1 MWRKVTAICLA
12 VSMMVLTCACGKSGT
27 VTYKGE
33 TDTNPDKGLEVMG
46 DHVTYDP
53 NHLVNDGDPIE
64 LDWWLWDAPDLFG
77 SIAEEYEKIHPNVTI
92 HIINN
97 PWDGFWTKLP
107 LALQKGEDG
116 PTLFNVHNSYQH
128 LLLNYM
134 EPYDIDVQDLEGD
147 FFTAKSHEIDG
158 KIYYMDFG
166 IMTGA
171 IYYNK
176 DMWAAAGLT
185 EEDIPKTWDEFR
197 EVAKKLT
204 IMEDGKMV
212 QAGFNFNGDFENLM
226 QGVPYQYGDTIFDET
241 GTVPRLT
248 QEGQI
253 ETAQMFLDF
262 YEKDHVGD
270 KDFGTDA
277 AQSFGQG
284 QSAMV
289 YRWGH
294 FYGYMETNY
303 PDINYGTF
311 EIPTVT
317 EDPFA
322 YDRYN
327 GESTPGINKNA
338 TPEQKEVAQDFIRF
352 YLANQEKQKELCM
365 NYSLFP
371 SNNALRDD
379 KDLLKN
385 PAIQAVSEHIDNY
398 IWPGAMPATLGD
410 NLKIA
415 CQDILYNNTPVEEAL
430 QNAEDIVKVDLSN
443 QEFVASENLYYRYS
457 EHQ

>member
-134 EPYDIDVQDLEGD
+134 EPYDIDIQDLEED

-338 TPEQKEVAQDFIRF
+338 TPEQKEVAQNFIRF
-352 YLANQEKQKELCM
+352 YLANLEKQKELCM

-415 CQDILYNNTPVEEAL
+415 CQDMMYNNTPVEEAL

>member
-1 MWRKVTAICLA
+1 MWRKMIAMCMTLSMLLTLTGCGNSKTA
-12 VSMMVLTCACGKSGT
+12 S
-27 VTYKGE
+27 YKGV
-33 TDTNPDKGLEVMG
+33 TDSQPDKGLEIMG

-53 NHLVNDGDPIE
+53 NHLVNDGKPVE
-64 LDWWLWDAPDLFG
+64 LEWWLWDAADLFG
-77 SIAEEYEKIHPNVTI
+77 SIAKEYEKIHPNVTI
-92 HIINN
+92 HIVNN

-107 LALQKGEDG
+107 LALQKGESG

-128 LLLNYM
+128 LLLTYM
-134 EPYDIDVQDLEGD
+134 EPYDIDVNDLEAD

-158 KIYYMDFG
+158 KIYYCDFG
-166 IMTGA
+166 IMTGT

-176 DMWAAAGLT
+176 DMWTKAGLT
-185 EEDIPKTWDEFR
+185 EKDIPKTWDEFR
-197 EVAKKLT
+197 EIAKNLT
-204 IMEDGKMV
+204 IFEGDKMV
-212 QAGFNFNGDFENLM
+212 QAGFNYNGDFENLM
-226 QGVPYQYGDTIFDET
+226 QGVPYQYGNTIFDET
-241 GTVPRLT
+241 GTIPSLT
-248 QEGQI
+248 QDGQKK
-253 ETAQMFLDF
+253 TAQMMLDF

-289 YRWGH
+289 YKWGH
-294 FYGYMETNY
+294 FYGYLKTNY

-311 EIPTVT
+311 EIPTV
-317 EDPFA
+317 DGKPFA

-327 GESTPGINKNA
+327 GEATPGINKNA
-338 TPEQKEVAQDFIRF
+338 RPEQVEVAQDFIRF

-371 SNNALRDD
+371 ANNALRED
-379 KDLLKN
+379 KDLQSN
-385 PAIQAVSEHIDNY
+385 PAIQVVSEHIDRY

-415 CQDILYNNTPVEEAL
+415 CQDMMYNGTSIEEAL
-430 QNAEDIVKVDLSN
+430 KTAEDIVKVDLSN
-443 QEFVASENLYYRYS
+443 QEFVASENLYDKYS
-457 EHQ
+457 ERK

>member
-12 VSMMVLTCACGKSGT
+12 VFMMVFTCACGKSGT

-134 EPYDIDVQDLEGD
+134 EPYDIDIQDLEED

-415 CQDILYNNTPVEEAL
+415 CQDMMYNNTPVEEAL